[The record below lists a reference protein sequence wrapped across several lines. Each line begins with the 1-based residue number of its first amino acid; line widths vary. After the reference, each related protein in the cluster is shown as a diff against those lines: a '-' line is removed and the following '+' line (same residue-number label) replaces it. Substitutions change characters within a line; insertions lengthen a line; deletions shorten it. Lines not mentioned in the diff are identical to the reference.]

1 MAMRA
6 VTASVDAVRVPAVA
20 TLCIGKHNYTHRTA
34 LEQQKSMYT
43 RTQSPHESPTP
54 GADPRDDRPRAAR
67 KPGAPRPPSP
77 PARLRG
83 HAGHHFARHQG
94 ARPRE
99 ARRRRR
105 VSAAG
110 DGGDRSGDGA
120 DRAGARRER
129 ISAERRARP
138 AAGRHPHGPR
148 TGTGARRSA
157 GPRAAERGRRHHCR
171 RRHDSRRRAWRPR
184 RGRAREAVEGVLRG
198 MSRIV
203 LAYSGS
209 LDSSIA
215 IPWLAERHRA
225 EVIAVTMDLGQG
237 KDVLEEVRDRA
248 LATGALRAHV
258 VDARDLYLRDYILR
272 GLRAGMLSHR
282 GASMA
287 EALAVPLVAEKLVE
301 IARIEQAA
309 AVAHADRAG
318 RSAAIHRILQAI
330 DGKIDVLAPAGE
342 WDMTATQQIEYA
354 HQRNILLPAALIGG
368 VAVRSAEAMPGE
380 PASVE
385 VNFER
390 GIPIA
395 ANGVVMSFGDLIGS
409 LDILTMAH
417 GIDRSALGALHMA
430 HAALRQAAL
439 APDAEEFST
448 LVADQY
454 VRVLRDGSWFT
465 PLRHALDAF
474 VDAIQLRVGGTVRL
488 KLFTGECA
496 VVSARLSPLQPV
508 T

>member
-1 MAMRA
+1 
-6 VTASVDAVRVPAVA
+6 
-20 TLCIGKHNYTHRTA
+20 
-34 LEQQKSMYT
+34 
-43 RTQSPHESPTP
+43 
-54 GADPRDDRPRAAR
+54 
-67 KPGAPRPPSP
+67 
-77 PARLRG
+77 
-83 HAGHHFARHQG
+83 
-94 ARPRE
+94 
-99 ARRRRR
+99 
-105 VSAAG
+105 
-110 DGGDRSGDGA
+110 
-120 DRAGARRER
+120 
-129 ISAERRARP
+129 
-138 AAGRHPHGPR
+138 
-148 TGTGARRSA
+148 
-157 GPRAAERGRRHHCR
+157 
-171 RRHDSRRRAWRPR
+171 
-184 RGRAREAVEGVLRG
+184 

-318 RSAAIHRILQAI
+318 SGAAIHQILQAI

-354 HQRNILLPAALIGG
+354 HQRNILLPAALVGG
-368 VAVRSAEAMPGE
+368 VAVRSAGTLPGE
-380 PASVE
+380 VT
-385 VNFER
+385 FER
-390 GIPIA
+390 GIPVA
-395 ANGVVMSFGDLIGS
+395 ANGVVMPFGDLIGS

-417 GIDRSALGALHMA
+417 GIEQSALGALHMA
-430 HAALRQAAL
+430 HASLRQAAL
-439 APDAEEFST
+439 APDAEEFSA
-448 LVADQY
+448 LVADQH

-488 KLFTGECA
+488 KLFKGECA
-496 VVSARLSPLQPV
+496 VVSAQLSPLQPV
-508 T
+508 TITLAKA